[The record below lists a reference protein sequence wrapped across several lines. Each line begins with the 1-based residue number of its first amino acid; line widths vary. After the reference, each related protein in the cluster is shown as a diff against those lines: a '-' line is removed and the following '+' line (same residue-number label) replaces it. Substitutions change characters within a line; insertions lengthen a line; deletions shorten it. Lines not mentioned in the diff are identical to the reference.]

1 MNSAPPVIYIH
12 PSRITFFGAGLELAA
27 HENLVATL
35 VIGCEDTFD
44 LTMYEEGRATG
55 PTPERIALL
64 PPSQRHQLHTRG
76 EMIFIYLDPLSDDH
90 SKLSSLD
97 LVKTYELLHSSGA
110 LSSRSPR
117 LLHEALGLEDRAAPA
132 AALERALRTLER
144 DPDAYTDVGALAK
157 QVRLSAS
164 RLQHVFSARVGLP
177 FRRYRLWRRM
187 TAAARILAAGGTL
200 TRAAHGAGFAS
211 SAHLSAAFKS
221 MFGLTPSALLA
232 LNVTLIVATPHPD
245 SG

>member
-1 MNSAPPVIYIH
+1 
-12 PSRITFFGAGLELAA
+12 
-27 HENLVATL
+27 
-35 VIGCEDTFD
+35 
-44 LTMYEEGRATG
+44 
-55 PTPERIALL
+55 
-64 PPSQRHQLHTRG
+64 
-76 EMIFIYLDPLSDDH
+76 MIFVYLDPLSDDH
-90 SKLSSLD
+90 SRLSSLD

-110 LSSRSPR
+110 LSARSPR
-117 LLHEALGLEDRAAPA
+117 LLHEALGLEDRAAGA
-132 AALERALRTLER
+132 AVLERALRTLER
-144 DPDAYTDVGALAK
+144 DPDAFTDVDALAK

-211 SAHLSAAFKS
+211 SAHLSTAFKS

-232 LNVTLIVATPHPD
+232 LNVTLIVATTHTD
-245 SG
+245 GG